1 VRTLREPATAGAVL
15 SRLGHLADRDAGRHP
30 TWASIAGK
38 ATRPVS
44 LAVADLRDDPA
55 AIMAQI
61 RRFLDFTR
69 RSPCS

>member
-1 VRTLREPATAGAVL
+1 VHAY
-15 SRLGHLADRDAGRHP
+15 ADALLTG
-30 TWASIAGK
+30 TGT
-38 ATRPVS
+38 TRIV
-44 LAVADLRDDPA
+44 VADLRDDPA